1 MERSLSV
8 KRREEAEWRTEMSA
22 ERRARARQR
31 MFSIA
36 LENLAERGGGPAKRT
51 LKVIRNLQS

>member
-8 KRREEAEWRTEMSA
+8 KRREEAEWRTEMSP

-51 LKVIRNLQS
+51 LKLIRNLQS